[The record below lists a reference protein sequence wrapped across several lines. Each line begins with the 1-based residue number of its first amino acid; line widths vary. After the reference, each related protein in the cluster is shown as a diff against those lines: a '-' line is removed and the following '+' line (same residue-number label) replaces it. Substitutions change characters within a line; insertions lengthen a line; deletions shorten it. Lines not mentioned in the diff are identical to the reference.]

1 MARVLPRPELLAPA
15 GDEES
20 LRAAVAAGA
29 DAVYFGLRGGFNA
42 RARAGNFAVEELPRV
57 FDFLHARG
65 VQGFVTFNTLVFD
78 RELPVAEEALA
89 AIAQGGADAII
100 VQDLGAARLARAV
113 CPELPLHAST
123 QMTVSSAEGA
133 AIAASLGIT
142 RIVLPRELSIA
153 EIRVLAQG
161 TDLELEC
168 FVHGALCVSWS
179 GQCLTSEALQ
189 ARSANRGQCAQ
200 SCRLPYDLVV
210 DGGESSARG
219 DDQLKYLLSPR
230 DLAAYDLIP
239 ELLAAG
245 VSCFKIE
252 GRMKGPE
259 YVANVVDKYRRA
271 IDAAIEKKPYPLDAR
286 DEEELRY
293 SFSRGFSHGFLRGA
307 DHQGLVHG
315 LFPGHRGVLVGRVE
329 EVHARAGFVLVRPDR
344 QQGPAEGGVARG
356 EHAAPALTAGDR
368 ILFDQG
374 KPEDDEPRGGLHACD
389 ALPDGLLKLKFGT
402 GHGDGSAPDL
412 RLVRAGDV
420 VWKAKDAELTRKAK
434 RLAAQERKVPV
445 SLRVRGAVG
454 TPLVVEARDALGRS
468 ARAESAMA
476 LLPAARS
483 PLDERLVR
491 EKLGA
496 FGGTPF
502 ELSGLSLDL
511 EGAVA
516 LPPSELKRLRRSL
529 VDALAAT
536 RPPAPARTIRRGHA
550 LDDLAPPLP
559 ALQAAETDLRPV
571 LVPLLRTLPQVE
583 AALAL
588 APAHGYR
595 ELQLDFME
603 LVGLGVAV
611 ERVRAA
617 GLSVVIATPRVQKPG
632 EEGYDRRFERLAP
645 DGILARHLGAVEHFR
660 QAAQN
665 RPVAAGGAGSPGDGR
680 SPQGAAS
687 NGGAGSP
694 GDGRSPQGAAS
705 NGGFV
710 VRGDFSLNAT
720 NAATARTLLALGLS
734 TLTPAYDL
742 DLTQLLDLARGVP
755 AHRLEVTL
763 HQHLPLFHNQHC
775 VYSHLLSNGRDFR
788 DCGRPCERHL
798 IELRDGLHLSHPV
811 IVDVGCRNTVFNAR
825 AQSAAAC
832 LPQLL
837 AAGVRRFRVELV
849 RESFA
854 ETQRVLEAYAA
865 LLRGERHPRAVIE
878 EVGALEK
885 YGVSAGTL
893 VVVTQPD
900 GAG

>member
-89 AIAQGGADAII
+89 ALAQGGADAII

-142 RIVLPRELSIA
+142 RIVLPRELSID

-200 SCRLPYDLVV
+200 SCRLPYDLIV
-210 DGGESSARG
+210 DGGKSTARG

-271 IDAAIEKKPYPLDAR
+271 IDAAIEQKPYPLDPR

-315 LFPGHRGVLVGRVE
+315 LFPGHRGVLVGRVD

-344 QQGPAEGGVARG
+344 PQAAAAAGVARG

-389 ALPDGLLKLKFGT
+389 ALPDGRLKLKFGT

-412 RLVRAGDV
+412 RLVREGDV

-468 ARAESAMA
+468 ARAESAVA
-476 LLPAARS
+476 LVPAAKS
-483 PLDERLVR
+483 PLDERLLR

-496 FGGTPF
+496 FGGTQF
-502 ELSGLSLDL
+502 ELTSLSLDL
-511 EGAVA
+511 EGALA

-529 VDALAAT
+529 ADALAAT

-559 ALQAAETDLRPV
+559 ALQAADADARPV

-588 APAHGYR
+588 APALGYR

-611 ERVRAA
+611 GRVRAA

-632 EEGYDRRFERLAP
+632 EEGYDRRFERLSP

-660 QAAQN
+660 QAA
-665 RPVAAGGAGSPGDGR
+665 REEPGPPATGGARRAQHPTDR
-680 SPQGAAS
+680 
-687 NGGAGSP
+687 
-694 GDGRSPQGAAS
+694 
-705 NGGFV
+705 FV

-720 NAATARTLLALGLS
+720 NAATARTLLGLGLS

-742 DLTQLLDLARGVP
+742 DLSQLLDLARGVP
-755 AHRLEVTL
+755 PLRLEVTL
-763 HQHLPLFHNQHC
+763 HQHLPLFHNEHC

-788 DCGRPCERHL
+788 DCGRPCEQHL
-798 IELRDGLHLSHPV
+798 IELRDGAGLSHPV

-849 RESFA
+849 RETFA
-854 ETQRVLEAYAA
+854 ETRRVLEAYAA
-865 LLRGERHPRAVIE
+865 LLRGERNPRAVIE
-878 EVGALEK
+878 DVGALEK

-893 VVVTQPD
+893 VVVTQPH
-900 GAG
+900 A